1 MKKKLRN
8 FYSVDTDKDDF
19 FGITELG
26 NSICNK
32 SATEPN
38 SQDVRN
44 IEDKHTPFR
53 ELQNL
58 HWKNP
63 EKVIAGQRNI

>member
-8 FYSVDTDKDDF
+8 FYSIDTDKDDF

-53 ELQNL
+53 EFQKL

-63 EKVIAGQRNI
+63 EKVIAGQLNI

>member
-53 ELQNL
+53 ELL
-58 HWKNP
+58 YIYIH
-63 EKVIAGQRNI
+63 IIHIYIYIYII

>member
-1 MKKKLRN
+1 MI
-8 FYSVDTDKDDF
+8 F

-32 SATEPN
+32 SATEPY
-38 SQDVRN
+38 SQDIRN

-53 ELQNL
+53 ELL
-58 HWKNP
+58 YLY
-63 EKVIAGQRNI
+63 NIYIYIYIYIHNIHIYII